1 VNHSAPAAFLYIVL
15 IAVLIIVRSLRP
27 RRIRVK
33 SLWVSPT
40 VISLLT
46 VYVLVAVP
54 DSTPIW
60 LRTVAAVIG
69 AVLGGVFGFFRG
81 KVTPIRTGELPD
93 TIYVGPSLAAS
104 LLWVVA
110 FGLRYWVRFSE
121 HQLPV
126 LTALTD
132 ALIVFP
138 PASYVVMYWMLYQK
152 YQRLKGACL
161 PVGAENASPEN
172 RG

>member
-1 VNHSAPAAFLYIVL
+1 VISVLSIYVL
-15 IAVLIIVRSLRP
+15 IV
-27 RRIRVK
+27 
-33 SLWVSPT
+33 
-40 VISLLT
+40 
-46 VYVLVAVP
+46 VP

-60 LRTVAAVIG
+60 LRTIAAVIG

-110 FGLRYWVRFSE
+110 FGMRYWVRLSS
-121 HQLPV
+121 HQLPL

-132 ALIVFP
+132 ALILFP
-138 PASYVVMYWMLYQK
+138 PASYVVMYWMLYRK
-152 YQRLKGACL
+152 YERLKA
-161 PVGAENASPEN
+161 VASPEP
-172 RG
+172 RLHPP